1 MAQNFR
7 IPKTLTKKRRERVA
21 TVLDLRKQGLTYD
34 EIAERTGASKTSVY
48 EDFRI
53 GIHFA
58 IKEPAEEVLQLEL
71 ARLDTMFKSAFEIA
85 THEIITRPDT
95 GDIEINSDQQLRA
108 IDRVLRIM
116 ERRDVL
122 LGISG
127 QPQVDH
133 SDDVRTALTGFL
145 TNLQAAVNE
154 TPNE

>member
-1 MAQNFR
+1 MAQHFR
-7 IPKTLTKKRRERVA
+7 IPKTLSRKRRERIA

-34 EIAERTGASKTSVY
+34 EIAEQTGASKTSVY

-53 GIHFA
+53 GIHYA

-71 ARLDTMFKSAFEIA
+71 ARLDAMFKTAFEIA
-85 THEIITRPDT
+85 THEVITRFDD
-95 GDIEINSDQQLRA
+95 GDIELNSDQQLRA

-127 QPQVDH
+127 QAQVDH
-133 SDDVRTALTGFL
+133 SDEVRAALTGFL
-145 TNLQAAVNE
+145 TNLQATVNE
-154 TPNE
+154 TVNE